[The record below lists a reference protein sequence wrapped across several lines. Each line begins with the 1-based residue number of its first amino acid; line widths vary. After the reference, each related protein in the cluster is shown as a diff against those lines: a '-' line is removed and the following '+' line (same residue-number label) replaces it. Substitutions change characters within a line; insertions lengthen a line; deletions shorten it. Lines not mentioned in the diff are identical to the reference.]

1 MRRPL
6 PPELLLLGDQLEA
19 AARRAVGRRRVRR
32 QMVLNAVTSVLVVLP
47 LLPAVLGTIATP
59 VAPAEP
65 PPNKTSY
72 TATSA
77 DFPPRALRGNPGPYA
92 ALLVETSTLRRALR

>member
-19 AARRAVGRRRVRR
+19 AARRAVGRRHTRR
-32 QMVLNAVTSVLVVLP
+32 QMVLNAVASVFVVLP
-47 LLPAVLGTIATP
+47 LLPAVLGVIATP

-65 PPNKTSY
+65 PPARTSPV
-72 TATSA
+72 TRSD
-77 DFPPRALRGNPGPYA
+77 DFPPRALRANQGANA
-92 ALLVETSTLRRALR
+92 DLLVETSTLRRALR